1 MAQKKKKTTN
11 NKDWTTIAT
20 RAFVVIILI
29 SCVVGFSLTTGFFSI
44 FKSGEVG
51 DIAQISYTIVNPD
64 DMPVLTS
71 DQYIAQQAYE
81 AGLPTGLTQQMAIE
95 IGMQKSSA
103 EKEPISTIDA
113 YVYPS
118 GNMPFALF
126 SWELDAISEAL
137 EGSNTNDVLEVP
149 FGEGTELQR
158 QMTKDQYNNLEL
170 GVNFSDV
177 PVGALIPL
185 GFSSTTYIPVDNQ
198 TVEIPIRW
206 AKVIDKTN
214 GNITVDYSYLGAQ
227 VTVTEI
233 Q

>member
-1 MAQKKKKTTN
+1 MAQKKKKSTN

-103 EKEPISTIDA
+103 EKEPISAIDA
-113 YVYPS
+113 YVYP
-118 GNMPFALF
+118 GGMQTFALF
-126 SWELDAISEAL
+126 SWEIDEISGAL
-137 EGSNTNDVLEVP
+137 EGSKVNDVLEVP
-149 FGEGTELQR
+149 FNEGAELQR
-158 QMTKDQYNNLEL
+158 QMTEDQYNNLEL
-170 GVNFSDV
+170 GVNFSET

-185 GFSSTTYIPVDNQ
+185 YFTSTTYIPVDNQ
-198 TVEIPIRW
+198 TIDIPLRW

-214 GNITVDYSYLGAQ
+214 GNITVDYSYLSAR